1 MLSFQQL
8 QEKKTKIKINPK
20 KEEMMEKSDVIDS
33 GTSTEELYDSQE
45 EVVEESSEESETQTT
60 LLTFEERAARKMTL
74 RNLQTLKKKTIP
86 AAQAAEKKRKKEGKG
101 EYSAA
106 YKKKETDVTN
116 YDDKAPAKK
125 AAPKK
130 KAVASVKKAT
140 PKAAPKKS
148 EPKAKAK
155 PAPKKEAPRTQK
167 GAMAYD
173 GPNKARSQ
181 AADRVKAK
189 TKAKQKSLP
198 KKKEEPKSKSVG
210 DKARDWVKKGI
221 KRHRKA
227 TQGARVFGKG
237 FAKGVKT
244 AVKVAKDVKK
254 VVSEGKTYS
263 SFMKEMNNFNHSA
276 NQRGAFSVTG
286 GFRFGRG
293 SGQNKNISVNLGTG
307 NSKTKL
313 ASWNQSSTHT
323 GRSPSTAVNQALAG
337 IGNPQNDEFFKN
349 WAAQE
354 VAKERKL
361 KGNISSTGGPNSY
374 SSKIRKE
381 EVELKTMN
389 ELFGLFKGRGQ
400 SGGNTGGGQVQ
411 RGGYNFAKT
420 SATSSNNPV
429 TGFAKNLLG
438 NKKNVA
444 PTAKFYQNQKR
455 KNDMLQQ
462 LLNQETELE
471 GEVIDEKFATQSKD
485 KSKLGQS
492 SQRKSLG
499 RGSSIKDGAKE
510 SGYESP
516 KEHRDTSK
524 KLAKYQTK
532 GTYNAH
538 LKPGVRKVSE
548 AMDSIAEKISASGYA
563 RAKKWREEQARKKD
577 RDDNA
582 KWEEKARTH
591 KWDGKKR
598 NKRDKPTHE
607 KGTGPHA
614 RKAAEQNEG
623 VVDAIKKGTKRHK
636 DAVAKKKVANRKAVP
651 YEALAAEYNPE
662 GKSLSELATGIL
674 KNKPGTLGSAVM
686 AGLNAGK
693 KVPNKVKA
701 SEVAKNVKE
710 PSQASV
716 NEDQVAEAKVDSG
729 KSPETKEK
737 DRNIRKFGVGH
748 NVAGHGKL
756 RRALHRSNRGD
767 KKIKGDKSQ
776 YVETESVNF
785 DEATRLKKEKGY
797 DKGGTKKPSGKPT
810 AMSVVLDKIRKEHG
824 HGAVVGQGGSRQD
837 KKKKGAKSDAGTG
850 KYLKKAKEKAAYKV
864 KAKKAGFKSTQD
876 YTNTMA
882 RYGGEDNYKKGRG
895 LGT

>member
-155 PAPKKEAPRTQK
+155 PAPKKAAPKSVAKKEAPK
-167 GAMAYD
+167 
-173 GPNKARSQ
+173 KA
-181 AADRVKAK
+181 A
-189 TKAKQKSLP
+189 P
-198 KKKEEPKSKSVG
+198 KPVAKKEAPKSKSVG

-263 SFMKEMNNFNHSA
+263 SFMKEMNNFNQSA

-293 SGQNKNISVNLGTG
+293 TGQNKNISVNLGTG

-400 SGGNTGGGQVQ
+400 SGGNTGGGNVQ
-411 RGGYNFAKT
+411 RGGYNHAKT
-420 SATSSNNPV
+420 TSRSANNPV
-429 TGFAKNLLG
+429 LGFAKNLLG

-532 GTYNAH
+532 GTYNSH

-591 KWDGKKR
+591 KWDGKKW

>member
-86 AAQAAEKKRKKEGKG
+86 AAKAAEAKRKKEGKG

-198 KKKEEPKSKSVG
+198 KKKEAPKSKSVG

-237 FAKGVKT
+237 FARGVKT

-263 SFMKEMNNFNHSA
+263 QFMKEMNNFNQSA

-293 SGQNKNISVNLGTG
+293 TGQNKNISVNLGTG

-313 ASWNQSSTHT
+313 ASWNASSTHT
-323 GRSPSTAVNQALAG
+323 GRSPSTAVSQALAG

-400 SGGNTGGGQVQ
+400 SGGNTGGGNVQ
-411 RGGYNFAKT
+411 RGGYNHAKT
-420 SATSSNNPV
+420 SARSANNPV
-429 TGFAKNLLG
+429 LGFAKNLLG
-438 NKKNVA
+438 NKQNVA
-444 PTAKFYQNQKR
+444 PAAKFFQNQQK
-455 KNDMLQQ
+455 KNDMLK

-471 GEVIDEKFATQSKD
+471 GEVIDEKFATQYKD

-499 RGSSIKDGAKE
+499 RGASIKDGAKK

-591 KWDGKKR
+591 KWDGKKW

-716 NEDQVAEAKVDSG
+716 NEDQVDEAKVDAG

-737 DRNIRKFGVGH
+737 DRNVRKFGVSH

-797 DKGGTKKPSGKPT
+797 DKGGTKKPSGKKD
-810 AMSVVLDKIRKEHG
+810 AALSFVLDKIRKEHG
-824 HGAVVGQGGSRQD
+824 KGAVVGQGSKQQ
-837 KKKKGAKSDAGTG
+837 KKKKGEKSTAGTG
-850 KYLKKAKEKAAYKV
+850 KYLKRAKEKAATAAD
-864 KAKKAGFKSTQD
+864 AKKRGFKNSKD
-876 YTNTMA
+876 YIETMA
-882 RYGGEDNYKKGRG
+882 RYGGKDNYDKGRG

>member
-86 AAQAAEKKRKKEGKG
+86 AAKAAEAKRKKEGKG

-198 KKKEEPKSKSVG
+198 KKKEAPKSKSVG

-237 FAKGVKT
+237 FARGVKT

-263 SFMKEMNNFNHSA
+263 QFMKEMGSFNQSA

-293 SGQNKNISVNLGTG
+293 TGQNKNISVNLGTG

-313 ASWNQSSTHT
+313 ASWNASSTHT
-323 GRSPSTAVNQALAG
+323 GRSPSTAVSQALAG

-400 SGGNTGGGQVQ
+400 SGGNTGGGNVQ
-411 RGGYNFAKT
+411 RGGYNHAKT
-420 SATSSNNPV
+420 SARSANNPV
-429 TGFAKNLLG
+429 LGFAKNLLG
-438 NKKNVA
+438 NKQNVA
-444 PTAKFYQNQKR
+444 PAAKFVQAQQR
-455 KNDMLQQ
+455 KNDMLK

-471 GEVIDEKFATQSKD
+471 GEVIDEKFATQYKD

-499 RGSSIKDGAKE
+499 RGASIKDGAKK

-591 KWDGKKR
+591 KWDGKKW

-716 NEDQVAEAKVDSG
+716 NEDQVDEAKVDAG

-737 DRNIRKFGVGH
+737 DRNVRKFGVSH

-797 DKGGTKKPSGKPT
+797 DKGGTKKPSGKKD
-810 AMSVVLDKIRKEHG
+810 AALSFVLDKIRKEHG
-824 HGAVVGQGGSRQD
+824 KGAVVGQGSKQQ
-837 KKKKGAKSDAGTG
+837 KKKKGEKSTAGTG
-850 KYLKKAKEKAAYKV
+850 KYLKRAKEKAATAAD
-864 KAKKAGFKSTQD
+864 AKKRGFKNSKD
-876 YTNTMA
+876 YIETMA
-882 RYGGEDNYKKGRG
+882 RYGGKDNYDKGRG

>member
-86 AAQAAEKKRKKEGKG
+86 AAKAAEAKRKKEGKG

-198 KKKEEPKSKSVG
+198 KKKEAPKSKSVG

-237 FAKGVKT
+237 FARGVKT

-263 SFMKEMNNFNHSA
+263 QFMKEMGSFNQSA

-293 SGQNKNISVNLGTG
+293 TGQNKNISVNLGTG

-313 ASWNQSSTHT
+313 ASWNASSTHT
-323 GRSPSTAVNQALAG
+323 GRSPSTAVSQALAG

-400 SGGNTGGGQVQ
+400 SGGNTGGGNVQ
-411 RGGYNFAKT
+411 RGGYNHAKT
-420 SATSSNNPV
+420 SARSANNPV
-429 TGFAKNLLG
+429 LGFAKNLLG
-438 NKKNVA
+438 NKQNVA
-444 PTAKFYQNQKR
+444 PAAKFVQAQQR
-455 KNDMLQQ
+455 KNDMLK

-471 GEVIDEKFATQSKD
+471 GEVIDEKFATQYKD

-499 RGSSIKDGAKE
+499 RGASIKDGAKK

-591 KWDGKKR
+591 KWDGKKW

-716 NEDQVAEAKVDSG
+716 NEDQVDEAKVDAG

-737 DRNIRKFGVGH
+737 DRNVRKFGVSH

-810 AMSVVLDKIRKEHG
+810 AMSIVLDKIRKEHG
-824 HGAVVGQGGSRQD
+824 HGAVIGQGGSRQQ
-837 KKKKGAKSDAGTG
+837 KKVKGAKSDAGTG
-850 KYLKKAKEKAAYKV
+850 KYKKAAD
-864 KAKKAGFKSTQD
+864 AKKATASDAKKRGFKDVKS
-876 YTNTMA
+876 YVNTMA
-882 RYGGEDNYKKGRG
+882 RYGGKDNYDKGRG

>member
-86 AAQAAEKKRKKEGKG
+86 AAKAAEAKRKKEGKG

-155 PAPKKEAPRTQK
+155 PAPKKAAPKPVAKKEAPK
-167 GAMAYD
+167 
-173 GPNKARSQ
+173 KA
-181 AADRVKAK
+181 A
-189 TKAKQKSLP
+189 P
-198 KKKEEPKSKSVG
+198 KPVAKKEAPKSKSVG

-237 FAKGVKT
+237 FARGVKT

-263 SFMKEMNNFNHSA
+263 QFMKEMGSFNQSA

-293 SGQNKNISVNLGTG
+293 TGQNKNISVNLGTG

-313 ASWNQSSTHT
+313 ASWNASSTHT
-323 GRSPSTAVNQALAG
+323 GRSPSTAVSQALSG

-400 SGGNTGGGQVQ
+400 SGGNTGGGTIQ
-411 RGGYNFAKT
+411 RGGYNHAKT
-420 SATSSNNPV
+420 SARSSNNPV

-438 NKKNVA
+438 NKQNVA

-471 GEVIDEKFATQSKD
+471 GEVIDEKFATQYKD

-499 RGSSIKDGAKE
+499 RGASIKDGAKK

-591 KWDGKKR
+591 KWDGKKW

-686 AGLNAGK
+686 HGLNAGK
-693 KVPNKVKA
+693 KVANKVKS

-716 NEDQVAEAKVDSG
+716 NEDQVDEAKVDKGRSDYGKASIRNYRRSG
-729 KSPETKEK
+729 P
-737 DRNIRKFGVGH
+737 
-748 NVAGHGKL
+748 GHGEPAMFDPENKRGKTIDK
-756 RRALHRSNRGD
+756 RREEHKARRGV
-767 KKIKGDKSQ
+767 KKAKVPAYK
-776 YVETESVNF
+776 VEETQV

-797 DKGGTKKPSGKPT
+797 DKGGTKKPSGKKD
-810 AMSVVLDKIRKEHG
+810 AALSFVLDKIRKEHG
-824 HGAVVGQGGSRQD
+824 KGAVVGQGSKQQ
-837 KKKKGAKSDAGTG
+837 KKKKGEKSTAGTG
-850 KYLKKAKEKAAYKV
+850 KYLKRAKEKAATAAD
-864 KAKKAGFKSTQD
+864 AKKRGFKNSKD
-876 YTNTMA
+876 YIETMA
-882 RYGGEDNYKKGRG
+882 RYGGKDNYDKGRG

>member
-86 AAQAAEKKRKKEGKG
+86 AAKAAEAKRKKEGKG

-198 KKKEEPKSKSVG
+198 KKKEAPKSKSVG

-263 SFMKEMNNFNHSA
+263 SFMKEMNNFNQSA

-400 SGGNTGGGQVQ
+400 SGGNTGGGNIQ
-411 RGGYNFAKT
+411 RGGYNHAKT
-420 SATSSNNPV
+420 TSRSANNPV
-429 TGFAKNLLG
+429 LGFAKNLLG
-438 NKKNVA
+438 NKKNVS
-444 PTAKFYQNQKR
+444 PTAKFYQNQQK
-455 KNDMLQQ
+455 KNDLIQQ
-462 LLNQETELE
+462 LMNSTELE
-471 GEVIDEKFATQSKD
+471 GEVIDEKFATQYKD

-499 RGSSIKDGAKE
+499 RGASIKDGAKK

-591 KWDGKKR
+591 KWDGKKW

-716 NEDQVAEAKVDSG
+716 NEDQVDEAKVDAG

-737 DRNIRKFGVGH
+737 DRNVRKFGVSH

-797 DKGGTKKPSGKPT
+797 DKGGTKKPS
-810 AMSVVLDKIRKEHG
+810 
-824 HGAVVGQGGSRQD
+824 
-837 KKKKGAKSDAGTG
+837 
-850 KYLKKAKEKAAYKV
+850 
-864 KAKKAGFKSTQD
+864 
-876 YTNTMA
+876 
-882 RYGGEDNYKKGRG
+882 
-895 LGT
+895 

>member
-86 AAQAAEKKRKKEGKG
+86 AAKAAEAKRKKEGKG

-198 KKKEEPKSKSVG
+198 KKKEAPKSKSVG

-237 FAKGVKT
+237 FARGVKT

-263 SFMKEMNNFNHSA
+263 QFMKEMNNFNQSA

-293 SGQNKNISVNLGTG
+293 TGQNKNISVNLGTG

-313 ASWNQSSTHT
+313 ASWNASSTHT
-323 GRSPSTAVNQALAG
+323 GRSPSTAVSQALAG

-400 SGGNTGGGQVQ
+400 SGGNTGGGNVQ
-411 RGGYNFAKT
+411 RGGYNHAKT
-420 SATSSNNPV
+420 SARSANNPV
-429 TGFAKNLLG
+429 LGFAKNLLG
-438 NKKNVA
+438 NKQNVA
-444 PTAKFYQNQKR
+444 PAAKFVQAQQR
-455 KNDMLQQ
+455 KNDMLK

-471 GEVIDEKFATQSKD
+471 GEVIDEKFATQYKD

-499 RGSSIKDGAKE
+499 RGASIKDGAKK

-591 KWDGKKR
+591 KWDGKKW

-716 NEDQVAEAKVDSG
+716 NEDQVDEAKVDAG

-737 DRNIRKFGVGH
+737 DRNVRKFGVSH

-797 DKGGTKKPSGKPT
+797 DKGGTKKPSGKKD
-810 AMSVVLDKIRKEHG
+810 AALSFVLDKIRKEHG
-824 HGAVVGQGGSRQD
+824 KGAVVGQGSKQQ
-837 KKKKGAKSDAGTG
+837 KKKKGEKSTAGTG
-850 KYLKKAKEKAAYKV
+850 KYLKRAKEKAATAAD
-864 KAKKAGFKSTQD
+864 AKKRGFKNSKD
-876 YTNTMA
+876 YIETMA
-882 RYGGEDNYKKGRG
+882 RYGGKDNYDKGRG

>member
-189 TKAKQKSLP
+189 TKAKQKSIP

-323 GRSPSTAVNQALAG
+323 GRSPSTAVSQALAG

-400 SGGNTGGGQVQ
+400 SGGNTGGGNVQ
-411 RGGYNFAKT
+411 RGGYNHAKT
-420 SATSSNNPV
+420 TSRSANNPV
-429 TGFAKNLLG
+429 LGFAKNLLG
-438 NKKNVA
+438 NKQNVS
-444 PTAKFYQNQKR
+444 PTAKFYQNQKK

-462 LLNQETELE
+462 LMNSTELE
-471 GEVIDEKFATQSKD
+471 GEVIDEKFATQYKD

-499 RGSSIKDGAKE
+499 RGASIKDGAKK

-591 KWDGKKR
+591 KWDGKKW

>member
-155 PAPKKEAPRTQK
+155 PAPKKAAPKPVAKKEAPK
-167 GAMAYD
+167 
-173 GPNKARSQ
+173 KA
-181 AADRVKAK
+181 A
-189 TKAKQKSLP
+189 P
-198 KKKEEPKSKSVG
+198 KPVAKKEAPKSKSVG

-323 GRSPSTAVNQALAG
+323 GRSPSTAVSQALAG

-400 SGGNTGGGQVQ
+400 SGGNTGGGNVQ
-411 RGGYNFAKT
+411 RGGYNHAKT
-420 SATSSNNPV
+420 TSRSANNPV
-429 TGFAKNLLG
+429 LGFAKNLLG
-438 NKKNVA
+438 NKQNVS
-444 PTAKFYQNQKR
+444 PTAKFYQNQKK

-462 LLNQETELE
+462 LMNSTELE

-591 KWDGKKR
+591 KWDGKKW

>member
-1 MLSFQQL
+1 MNA
-8 QEKKTKIKINPK
+8 KIKAKSK
-20 KEEMMEKSDVIDS
+20 K
-33 GTSTEELYDSQE
+33 
-45 EVVEESSEESETQTT
+45 ESSE
-60 LLTFEERAARKMTL
+60 
-74 RNLQTLKKKTIP
+74 P
-86 AAQAAEKKRKKEGKG
+86 
-101 EYSAA
+101 
-106 YKKKETDVTN
+106 
-116 YDDKAPAKK
+116 
-125 AAPKK
+125 
-130 KAVASVKKAT
+130 
-140 PKAAPKKS
+140 
-148 EPKAKAK
+148 
-155 PAPKKEAPRTQK
+155 
-167 GAMAYD
+167 
-173 GPNKARSQ
+173 
-181 AADRVKAK
+181 
-189 TKAKQKSLP
+189 
-198 KKKEEPKSKSVG
+198 
-210 DKARDWVKKGI
+210 
-221 KRHRKA
+221 
-227 TQGARVFGKG
+227 
-237 FAKGVKT
+237 
-244 AVKVAKDVKK
+244 
-254 VVSEGKTYS
+254 
-263 SFMKEMNNFNHSA
+263 
-276 NQRGAFSVTG
+276 
-286 GFRFGRG
+286 
-293 SGQNKNISVNLGTG
+293 
-307 NSKTKL
+307 
-313 ASWNQSSTHT
+313 
-323 GRSPSTAVNQALAG
+323 
-337 IGNPQNDEFFKN
+337 
-349 WAAQE
+349 
-354 VAKERKL
+354 
-361 KGNISSTGGPNSY
+361 
-374 SSKIRKE
+374 
-381 EVELKTMN
+381 
-389 ELFGLFKGRGQ
+389 
-400 SGGNTGGGQVQ
+400 
-411 RGGYNFAKT
+411 
-420 SATSSNNPV
+420 
-429 TGFAKNLLG
+429 
-438 NKKNVA
+438 
-444 PTAKFYQNQKR
+444 
-455 KNDMLQQ
+455 
-462 LLNQETELE
+462 E
-471 GEVIDEKFATQSKD
+471 GEVIDEKFATQYKD

-499 RGSSIKDGAKE
+499 RGASIKDGAKK

-563 RAKKWREEQARKKD
+563 RAKKWREVQARKKD

-591 KWDGKKR
+591 KWDGKKW

-636 DAVAKKKVANRKAVP
+636 DAVAKKKVATRKAVP
-651 YEALAAEYNPE
+651 YEALADEYNPE
-662 GKSLSELATGIL
+662 GKSLSELSTGIL